1 MPFLRL
7 CLVLMIAALC
17 GAGTAQAQLFGGP
30 RYEEPAQQP
39 RASQP
44 RQRRSADKDR
54 QYVPPQPQ
62 QQARRPS
69 FFERLFP
76 RLGMPAPQWT
86 APQPPQQQRPLPKR
100 ARPTAPAPD
109 RPRSGNTNSNAGGG
123 NSAPSER
130 AAAPPP
136 RPKVEPTTFVA
147 VLGDSLADNLAGGL
161 TEVLAERP
169 EVALV
174 RQVRPGVG
182 FLKDTDKPWKTVAD
196 EVLARD
202 PAVVAA
208 VVMLGPY
215 DDPPAKTPPG
225 DPAAGISPW
234 TDLYATRVDDI
245 TLAFRQKGIPLLW
258 VGLSPVSDPVTNADN
273 AFVNELVQQRVTAL
287 GGTFIDV
294 WEGFVDDD
302 ENYTANGPDLD
313 GQVVRLRM
321 PDGVHF
327 TKAGARKLAHYVE
340 LELRDYLL
348 PKEEGSAL
356 ADVAKEI
363 QAVPVTPG
371 SSRIL
376 LLGEAPRTPGAVLV
390 PAAPTPSPAPE
401 IEVAARALTTGEAV
415 PPKPGRADDFSWGAK
430 N

>member
-1 MPFLRL
+1 
-7 CLVLMIAALC
+7 
-17 GAGTAQAQLFGGP
+17 
-30 RYEEPAQQP
+30 
-39 RASQP
+39 
-44 RQRRSADKDR
+44 
-54 QYVPPQPQ
+54 
-62 QQARRPS
+62 
-69 FFERLFP
+69 
-76 RLGMPAPQWT
+76 
-86 APQPPQQQRPLPKR
+86 
-100 ARPTAPAPD
+100 
-109 RPRSGNTNSNAGGG
+109 
-123 NSAPSER
+123 
-130 AAAPPP
+130 
-136 RPKVEPTTFVA
+136 
-147 VLGDSLADNLAGGL
+147 
-161 TEVLAERP
+161 
-169 EVALV
+169 V
-174 RQVRPGVG
+174 RQIRPGVG
-182 FLKDTDKPWKTVAD
+182 FLKETDKSWKAVAD

-225 DPAAGISPW
+225 DLAAGISPW

-258 VGLSPVSDPVTNADN
+258 VGLSPVSDPATSADN
-273 AFVNELVQQRVTAL
+273 AFVNDLVQQRVTAL

-294 WEGFVDDD
+294 WEGFVDAD
-302 ENYTANGPDLD
+302 ETYTVEGPDLD
-313 GQVVRLRM
+313 GQVVRLRT

-340 LELRDYLL
+340 LELRNYLI

-390 PAAPTPSPAPE
+390 PADAPAPPLGPHV
-401 IEVAARALTTGEAV
+401 EVAARALTSGEAV
-415 PPKPGRADDFSWGAK
+415 PSKPGRADDFAWPAG